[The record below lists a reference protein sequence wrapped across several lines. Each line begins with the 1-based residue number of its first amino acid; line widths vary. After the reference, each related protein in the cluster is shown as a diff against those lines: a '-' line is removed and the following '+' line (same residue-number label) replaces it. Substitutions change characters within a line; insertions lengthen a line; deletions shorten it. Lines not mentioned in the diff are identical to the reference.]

1 MTVQIG
7 EAHVFSDLK
16 FRVNT
21 TVYTNAGDSIT
32 RKLSKVGLT
41 PDTYARR
48 HYVIGGEFV
57 SDFPGTTIPQQTGG
71 TVGIVWPL
79 SGNIETDSFTITAL
93 EDNSSY
99 VCVIPTD
106 PNYKIIHEVHNLVAG
121 QVYGTATGKCYI
133 PTVDCNLYSGGQL
146 NAGSILVCAT
156 TADIITPL
164 SNGSVMVF
172 SAIYAKQD
180 ITTID

>member
-7 EAHVFSDLK
+7 EPHSFSDLK

-21 TVYTNAGDSIT
+21 TVYTSAGDSIT
-32 RKLSKVGLT
+32 RKLNKVGLT

-48 HYVIGGEFV
+48 HYILTGSFKGSFGDGIEDQIGN
-57 SDFPGTTIPQQTGG
+57 
-71 TVGIVWPL
+71 VGDVAPYD
-79 SGNIETDSFTITAL
+79 GNIQTDTFTITAL

-106 PNYKIIHEVHNLVAG
+106 PNYQVIHEVHGLVAG

-146 NAGSILVCAT
+146 NAGGVLVCANN
-156 TADIITPL
+156 ADILTPL
-164 SNGSVMVF
+164 SGGSIMVF
-172 SAIYAKQD
+172 SAVAANQD
-180 ITTID
+180 INTIG

>member
-7 EAHVFSDLK
+7 EPHSFSDLK
-16 FRVNT
+16 FRINT

-32 RKLSKVGLT
+32 RKLNKVGLN

-48 HYVIGGEFV
+48 HYVTSGEFV
-57 SDFPGTTIPQQTGG
+57 SDFPDTDIPQQTGG
-71 TVGIVWPL
+71 TVGTVWPL
-79 SGNIETDSFTITAL
+79 NENIETDTFTITAL

-106 PNYKIIHEVHNLVAG
+106 PNYQVIHEVHGLVAG

-146 NAGSILVCAT
+146 NAGGVLVCANN
-156 TADIITPL
+156 ADIITPL
-164 SNGSVMVF
+164 SSGSVMVF
-172 SAIYAKQD
+172 SAVAANQD
-180 ITTID
+180 INTIG

>member
-48 HYVIGGEFV
+48 HYILSGSFKGSFGDGIEDQIGM
-57 SDFPGTTIPQQTGG
+57 
-71 TVGIVWPL
+71 VGDVAPY

>member
-7 EAHVFSDLK
+7 KPHSFADLK

-32 RKLSKVGLT
+32 RKLNKVGLT
-41 PDTYARR
+41 LDTYARR
-48 HYVIGGEFV
+48 HYIISGSFRGSFGDGIEDQIGN
-57 SDFPGTTIPQQTGG
+57 
-71 TVGIVWPL
+71 VGDVAPYD
-79 SGNIETDSFTITAL
+79 GNIETDTFTITAL
-93 EDNSSY
+93 EDGSSY

-106 PNYKIIHEVHNLVAG
+106 PNYQVIHEVHGLVAG

-146 NAGSILVCAT
+146 NAGGVLVCANN
-156 TADIITPL
+156 ADIITPL
-164 SNGSVMVF
+164 SSGSVMVF
-172 SAIYAKQD
+172 SAVAANQD
-180 ITTID
+180 INTIG

>member
-7 EAHVFSDLK
+7 EPHSFSDLK

-21 TVYTNAGDSIT
+21 TVYTNAGDTIT

-48 HYVIGGEFV
+48 HYILSGSFKGSFGNGIEDQIGN
-57 SDFPGTTIPQQTGG
+57 
-71 TVGIVWPL
+71 VGDVAPY
-79 SGNIETDSFTITAL
+79 SGNIETDTFTITAL
-93 EDNSSY
+93 EDNSAY

-106 PNYKIIHEVHNLVAG
+106 PSYKIIHEVHSLVAG

-133 PTVDCNLYSGGQL
+133 PTVDCNLYSGSQL
-146 NAGSILVCAT
+146 NAGSVLVCT
-156 TADIITPL
+156 TSPDIITPL
-164 SNGSVMVF
+164 SSGSLMVF
-172 SAIYAKQD
+172 SAIAADQD
-180 ITTID
+180 INNLG

>member
-7 EAHVFSDLK
+7 EPHSFADLK

-48 HYVIGGEFV
+48 HYIISGSFRGSFGDGIEDQIGN
-57 SDFPGTTIPQQTGG
+57 
-71 TVGIVWPL
+71 VGDVAPYD
-79 SGNIETDSFTITAL
+79 GNIETDTFTITAL

-106 PNYKIIHEVHNLVAG
+106 PNYQVIHEVHGLVAG

-133 PTVDCNLYSGGQL
+133 PTVDCVLFSGGQL
-146 NAGSILVCAT
+146 NAGGVLVCSANSE
-156 TADIITPL
+156 IITPL
-164 SNGSVMVF
+164 SSGSIMVF
-172 SAIYAKQD
+172 SAVAANQD
-180 ITTID
+180 INTIG

>member
-48 HYVIGGEFV
+48 HYILSGSFKGSFGDGIEDQIGM
-57 SDFPGTTIPQQTGG
+57 
-71 TVGIVWPL
+71 VGDVAPY

-180 ITTID
+180 ITTIE

>member
-48 HYVIGGEFV
+48 HYILSGSFKGSFGDGIEDQIGM
-57 SDFPGTTIPQQTGG
+57 
-71 TVGIVWPL
+71 VGDVAPY

-121 QVYGTATGKCYI
+121 QVYGTAPGKCYI

-180 ITTID
+180 ITTIE

>member
-7 EAHVFSDLK
+7 EPHSFSDLK

-21 TVYTNAGDSIT
+21 TVYTNAGDTIT

-48 HYVIGGEFV
+48 HYILSGSFKGSFGDGIEDQIGM
-57 SDFPGTTIPQQTGG
+57 
-71 TVGIVWPL
+71 VGDVAPY

>member
-7 EAHVFSDLK
+7 EPHSFSDLK

-21 TVYTNAGDSIT
+21 TVYTSAGDSIT
-32 RKLSKVGLT
+32 RKLNKVGLT

-48 HYVIGGEFV
+48 HYILTGSFKGSFGDGIEDQIGN
-57 SDFPGTTIPQQTGG
+57 
-71 TVGIVWPL
+71 VGDVAPYD
-79 SGNIETDSFTITAL
+79 GNIQTDTFTITAL

-106 PNYKIIHEVHNLVAG
+106 PNYQVIHEVHGLVAG

-146 NAGSILVCAT
+146 NAGGVLVCA
-156 TADIITPL
+156 DNSEIITPL
-164 SNGSVMVF
+164 SSGSIMVF
-172 SAIYAKQD
+172 SAVAANQD
-180 ITTID
+180 INTIG

>member
-41 PDTYARR
+41 PDTYTRR
-48 HYVIGGEFV
+48 HYILSGSFKGSFGDGIEDQIGM
-57 SDFPGTTIPQQTGG
+57 
-71 TVGIVWPL
+71 VGDVAPY

-180 ITTID
+180 ITTIE

>member
-48 HYVIGGEFV
+48 HYILSGSFKGSFGDGIEDQIGM
-57 SDFPGTTIPQQTGG
+57 
-71 TVGIVWPL
+71 VGDVAPY

-172 SAIYAKQD
+172 SAITADQD
-180 ITTID
+180 INTLG

>member
-48 HYVIGGEFV
+48 HYILSGSFKGSFGDGIEDQIGM
-57 SDFPGTTIPQQTGG
+57 
-71 TVGIVWPL
+71 VGDVAPY

-93 EDNSSY
+93 EDNSAY

-172 SAIYAKQD
+172 SAIYAKQY

>member
-48 HYVIGGEFV
+48 HYILSGSFKGSFGDGIEDQIGM
-57 SDFPGTTIPQQTGG
+57 
-71 TVGIVWPL
+71 VGDVAPY

-156 TADIITPL
+156 AADIITPL

-172 SAIYAKQD
+172 SAIYAKQY

>member
-7 EAHVFSDLK
+7 EPHSFADLK

-41 PDTYARR
+41 PDTYSRR
-48 HYVIGGEFV
+48 HYVTRGGFI
-57 SDFPGTTIPQQTGG
+57 SNFPDTSISPQTGD
-71 TVGIVWPL
+71 VGSVWPFT
-79 SGNIETDSFTITAL
+79 GNIATDTFTITAL

-106 PNYKIIHEVHNLVAG
+106 PNYQVIHEVHGLVAG

-133 PTVDCNLYSGGQL
+133 PTVDCVLFSGGQL
-146 NAGSILVCAT
+146 NAGGVLVCANN
-156 TADIITPL
+156 ADIITPL
-164 SNGSVMVF
+164 SSGSIMVF
-172 SAIYAKQD
+172 SAVAANQD
-180 ITTID
+180 INTIG

>member
-48 HYVIGGEFV
+48 HYILSGSFKGSFGDGIEDQIGM
-57 SDFPGTTIPQQTGG
+57 
-71 TVGIVWPL
+71 VGDVAPY

-156 TADIITPL
+156 AADIITPL